1 MMSGMEDGKAEIGR
15 LRAEIGR
22 LRGLLAERE
31 ALLATR
37 NGELADLAAE
47 LKRITRTDGL
57 SGALSRSA
65 ALEALEAER
74 QRAERYGRPLS
85 VILLDLDRFK
95 LVNDMHGPAAGD
107 EAIRRLAGIC
117 RDCLRGT
124 DLLGRYGG
132 EEFLAILPGVGPAE
146 AGAAA
151 ERLRAAVAAAR
162 VDFRGEPIGVTTSIG
177 CAGRERAGTET
188 VDELVREADTALYR
202 AKTLGRNRVEAH
214 TPPLPGTQA

>member
-1 MMSGMEDGKAEIGR
+1 MSGMEDGKAEIGR
-15 LRAEIGR
+15 LKAEIGR

-31 ALLATR
+31 ALLAKR
-37 NGELADLAAE
+37 NGELADLGAE

-57 SGALSRSA
+57 SGALSRAA

-74 QRAERYGRPLS
+74 LRAERYGRPLS

-132 EEFLAILPGVGPAE
+132 EEFLAILPEVGGE
-146 AGAAA
+146 GALVAA
-151 ERLRAAVAAAR
+151 ERIRSAMQAERFAAGDARFTVTVSGGVAA
-162 VDFRGEPIGVTTSIG
+162 
-177 CAGRERAGTET
+177 
-188 VDELVREADTALYR
+188 LEAKWDLDRFLANADAALYK
-202 AKTLGRNRVEAH
+202 AKEGGRNRIAAYGRAAH
-214 TPPLPGTQA
+214 DARH